1 MLAPT
6 ALLPAPLTPSTRLCR
21 ASLKLH
27 GANLI
32 SSASLAASQINFS
45 PLGSLGILIFWY
57 HSHIVTLY
65 PCLSWGRSGFVSG
78 YSAQERK
85 ARPAVFLI
93 YRYHV
98 FCEACEPDLS
108 HPKTLRARDLVL
120 VEAIFSLTS
129 SLFITAVSSDG
140 FGSSS
145 VAVYFINASLGE
157 DFINFS
163 HFQRTPPPLVLVAMI
178 RIWVCSVWVKPPL
191 DPM

>member
-1 MLAPT
+1 MLASSLGSGVLISHTVDPINSIWDSSEPTSGQSRGGKSLVLAPT
-6 ALLPAPLTPSTRLCR
+6 ALLPVPLTPSNRLCR

-27 GANLI
+27 GANLT
-32 SSASLAASQINFS
+32 SSASLAAPQINFS
-45 PLGSLGILIFWY
+45 LLGSLGILIFWY

-65 PCLSWGRSGFVSG
+65 PCLSWGRSGFVSC

-98 FCEACEPDLS
+98 LCEACEPDLS

-145 VAVYFINASLGE
+145 VAV
-157 DFINFS
+157 
-163 HFQRTPPPLVLVAMI
+163 
-178 RIWVCSVWVKPPL
+178 
-191 DPM
+191 